1 MNRETI
7 KQAALD
13 YIEQHYPAHH
23 PFKEHDVNVFTQGA
37 RHVLDRLCRLP
48 WNEAIKELAEY
59 AEEKNTKIAAVQA
72 AEERMKLKI
81 KQIQENEQNNQVQ
94 RQRP

>member
-13 YIEQHYPAHH
+13 YIEQHYPAYH
-23 PFKEHDVNVFTQGA
+23 PFKEHDINVFTQGA
-37 RHVLDRLCRLP
+37 RYVLYHLCRLP

-59 AEEKNTKIAAVQA
+59 AEEKNET
-72 AEERMKLKI
+72 
-81 KQIQENEQNNQVQ
+81 ENQTNTRKWKE
-94 RQRP
+94 